1 MTVDNFCRIWSPR
14 RIRFAVIGNIHHFT
28 NASRG
33 IRNAAKDSAFVDG
46 WEVMLIAVLHEQI
59 IDGTGVIFAGFKMIS
74 NLQPPS

>member
-1 MTVDNFCRIWSPR
+1 MTVDDFCTIWSPR
-14 RIRFAVIGNIHHFT
+14 RIRFAVIENIHHFT
-28 NASRG
+28 NASRE